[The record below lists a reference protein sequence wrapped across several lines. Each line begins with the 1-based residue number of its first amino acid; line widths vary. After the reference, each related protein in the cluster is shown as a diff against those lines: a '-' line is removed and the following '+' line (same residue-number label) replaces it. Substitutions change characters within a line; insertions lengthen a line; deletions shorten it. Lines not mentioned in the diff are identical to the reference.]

1 MPQDEFP
8 AGLPPRVVWQL
19 TDGGTEF
26 HERFVRSVQNLVV
39 DLEPDGAQV
48 EVVAHG
54 AGLDLLLP
62 GRGTAQPVRDLKHRG
77 VTFAACQNTLRS
89 RLLTVEDLIPE
100 VQAVTS
106 VVGHVVRRQQQGW
119 SYLRA

>member
-1 MPQDEFP
+1 MTEDQLP

-26 HERFVRSVQNLVV
+26 HERFLRSVLNLMV
-39 DLEPDGAQV
+39 DLEPDSAQV

-62 GRGTAQPVRDLKHRG
+62 GRGSAHPVRDLQHRG
-77 VTFAACQNTLRS
+77 VTFVACQNTLRS
-89 RLLTVEDLIPE
+89 RHLTVEDLIPE
-100 VQAVTS
+100 VQPVTS
-106 VVGHVVRRQQQGW
+106 GVGHVVRRQQQGW

>member
-1 MPQDEFP
+1 MPEDESS
-8 AGLPPRVVWQL
+8 AGVMYRVVWQL

-26 HERFVRSVQNLVV
+26 HERFLRSVLNLVA
-39 DLEPDGAQV
+39 DLEPDSARV

-62 GRGTAQPVRDLKHRG
+62 DRGTAHPVRDLQHRG
-77 VTFAACQNTLRS
+77 VTFLACQNTLRS
-89 RLLTVEDLIPE
+89 RQLTVEDLIPE
-100 VQAVTS
+100 VQHVTS
-106 VVGHVVRRQQQGW
+106 GVGHVVRRQQQGW